1 MGVILG
7 RNVLIYSGGTGTTP
21 VIAAAKNCTISIKY
35 DMIEKASSSQGNAK
49 EYTLGRYEWDLSV
62 DHLVVSGS
70 EFQGMSL
77 AGQRLL
83 VSVMVGSVR
92 KKGYVLCP
100 QAGIQA
106 PVNGLVTGNV
116 VFKGDGEWD
125 IT

>member
-1 MGVILG
+1 M
-7 RNVLIYSGGTGTTP
+7 LIYSGGTGTTP

-125 IT
+125 I